1 MSARERQC
9 GMNILRGAPWL
20 FPEFMM
26 LEHLKCENMF
36 GWNALRLA
44 TETTGF
50 KKKPVGL
57 KDLS

>member
-1 MSARERQC
+1 
-9 GMNILRGAPWL
+9 MNILPGAPWL

-26 LEHLKCENMF
+26 LEHLKCANMF
-36 GWNALRLA
+36 GWNALKLA

-57 KDLS
+57 KDSS